1 MQLLNI
7 IIILF
12 CSHLNIPL
20 AALGSE
26 KCSKCADLKL
36 SDPRAFRVHEK
47 LYTDRQALYNAEVQT
62 EQTAVYTLDM
72 QLVMLLPR

>member
-1 MQLLNI
+1 M
-7 IIILF
+7 F
-12 CSHLNIPL
+12 KMCGSK
-20 AALGSE
+20 ALRS
-26 KCSKCADLKL
+26 
-36 SDPRAFRVHEK
+36 RAFRVHEK

>member
-1 MQLLNI
+1 M

-12 CSHLNIPL
+12 CRHLNIL
-20 AALGSE
+20 FAALGIE
-26 KCSKCADLKL
+26 KCSKCADHKL

-47 LYTDRQALYNAEVQT
+47 LYKDRRALYTAEEQT

-72 QLVMLLPR
+72 QKVMLLPR

>member
-1 MQLLNI
+1 MITCI
-7 IIILF
+7 IVF
-12 CSHLNIPL
+12 RRHLNISF

-36 SDPRAFRVHEK
+36 SDPREFRVHEK
-47 LYTDRQALYNAEVQT
+47 LYKDHWALYNAEVQT

-72 QLVMLLPR
+72 QVVMQPR